1 MSSSRR
7 FKRYRDDEYIRH
19 TLSGEV
25 SGYGGTSPLR
35 PGNDLK
41 RRRSRRG
48 DTGRTLLA
56 FWEQERNIGKN
67 GSPLGKSRRNSRKL
81 SVWETIK
88 LAGQTLYAVVVREAR
103 ATMLNKKG
111 RGGDDEG

>member
-1 MSSSRR
+1 MSKASRMR
-7 FKRYRDDEYIRH
+7 RYRDNEYIRH

-25 SGYGGTSPLR
+25 GGYGGTSPLR
-35 PGNDLK
+35 PGNDLNN
-41 RRRSRRG
+41 RRSRGG
-48 DTGRTLLA
+48 DTKRLVLGI
-56 FWEQERNIGKN
+56 WERDRNIGKN